1 MRRFGHNKHKWT
13 CYIETG
19 TTVATSERDRNT
31 LLTLANIPEQKSTK
45 GTMATAAANEIL
57 TEWETSLK
65 TFRGHKKS
73 AAALLPSALQLYK
86 LGLFLDAVQ
95 RMDSSPSAAAS
106 QQEYAA
112 LQRGYHELLRALPAE
127 YRESL
132 WRDLHRAFWGVLR
145 GDSMVAVDVRE
156 ALQSVSQLVEGSS
169 LAAQSS
175 KLVASIEDLST
186 LLDCYVKSDSDDKS
200 TRSCILSLF
209 GNYLLHSPEAAE
221 YEQLLPA
228 LHCLQQESHVWNEL
242 VAHLNAQDRRHH
254 HHHRNHHWKERVL
267 RKFND
272 DESQQEYLTS
282 LLATGGHAEEEML
295 AQQLSRN
302 SIRSSSNNKK
312 KPGVIAAAT
321 NQPQTTTT
329 ADQEI
334 QRRID
339 QVKAVLPDYGDG
351 FVETALAAS
360 RGDVE
365 ATVAQLLND
374 ESQWPAILRATD
386 RKLPRRKHDF
396 ASSKQQQE
404 REEAEAKA
412 IARATL
418 AAAERQQEQ
427 EAFMVDLVMRTGAGD
442 DDKNNVENDRNDDDD
457 GDSGGDDDIA
467 QVQASHSNYEYNDDY
482 DDQYDDLDGVGNT
495 DAGLYDNYD
504 AVRVYNQALKQ
515 VGVEQSFWEQERNTN
530 LSQKVASSRGKK
542 KDNFGPDRM
551 KGGRIP
557 GQRGR
562 GGRGGGRGGAG
573 DGGAASLAASSQSGG
588 GGSEG
593 NKGASGK
600 PNLRQKAR
608 KLDKRREQQ
617 KKAQVKRSGA

>member
-1 MRRFGHNKHKWT
+1 MT
-13 CYIETG
+13 
-19 TTVATSERDRNT
+19 
-31 LLTLANIPEQKSTK
+31 
-45 GTMATAAANEIL
+45 TAAANEIL

-86 LGLFLDAVQ
+86 LGLFLDAIQ
-95 RMDSSPSAAAS
+95 RMDSFPSDAAAAS
-106 QQEYAA
+106 QQEHAA
-112 LQRGYHELLRALPAE
+112 LQRAYHELLSALPAE

-145 GDSMVAVDVRE
+145 RDVVAEAGVRE

-186 LLDCYVKSDSDDKS
+186 LLDCYVKSDSDDKT

-228 LHCLQQESHVWNEL
+228 LHCLQQESHVWNDL
-242 VAHLNAQDRRHH
+242 VAYLNAQDRRHH
-254 HHHRNHHWKERVL
+254 HHRRNHHWKESVL

-302 SIRSSSNNKK
+302 SILSSSNNKK
-312 KPGVIAAAT
+312 KPPAIGSAT
-321 NQPQTTTT
+321 NKPQTTTT

-396 ASSKQQQE
+396 VSSKQQQE
-404 REEAEAKA
+404 QEEAEAKA
-412 IARATL
+412 IAKATL

-442 DDKNNVENDRNDDDD
+442 ENKNNAENDRSGDDDDD
-457 GDSGGDDDIA
+457 GDDGDDDIV

-515 VGVEQSFWEQERNTN
+515 VGAEQSFWEQERNTN
-530 LSQKVASSRGKK
+530 QSQKVASSRGKK

-562 GGRGGGRGGAG
+562 GGRGGGRGEAG
-573 DGGAASLAASSQSGG
+573 DGGAASLAASSQIGG
-588 GGSEG
+588 GVGSEF